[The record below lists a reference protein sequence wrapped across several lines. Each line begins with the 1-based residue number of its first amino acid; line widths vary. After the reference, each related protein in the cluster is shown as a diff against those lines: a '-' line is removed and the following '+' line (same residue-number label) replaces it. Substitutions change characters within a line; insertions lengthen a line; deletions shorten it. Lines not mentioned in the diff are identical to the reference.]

1 MENFKLSPRRK
12 PSRSVDGFIP
22 NTGSLDSR
30 PNNKSVGSEVDKTQL
45 DGINK
50 KVDGFN
56 STNIG
61 TQLDAL
67 PSLQPSYSPNPE
79 VVEKLKKTKSKR
91 HFPKKLVFRGV
102 MVMFAIVLLSGGY
115 FFGKAWW
122 NTHRILKGG
131 SNGALAL
138 NSQVD
143 PTLLNGE
150 GDGRVNILLL
160 GKGGDNHPGGD
171 LTDSIL
177 IASIDP
183 LGKEASLLS
192 IPRDLYI
199 KVPNYWSMKINS
211 VYSTGKQRALSVNED
226 DKAAA
231 EKAGIKLL
239 ENIIETNI
247 GIPINY
253 YVMVN
258 FDAFQET
265 VDAVGGIDVTVKEPL
280 YDYVQAWDNGGNP
293 LIAGKGLQHFNGKKA
308 LLYARSR
315 SSSSDFA
322 RGERQREIVVGLK
335 DKVLT
340 LGTFSNPLTVT
351 KLLDAIG
358 NNVTTSLSLGEIMRL
373 YEISKTIP
381 TTSIDSLGFTD
392 EPNVLVKTANING
405 QSVVVPRRGQA
416 DFSEIQSF
424 VRNAMRDGFLKS
436 ENATIAVL
444 NGTNVEGLATIRADE
459 LKSYGYNVILVDKA
473 PTTDYATT
481 VLVDFSS
488 GLKKYTKRYLEQR
501 LKTASVSSAT
511 GIDPLVYK
519 ADIVIIVG
527 NNENSNP

>member
-1 MENFKLSPRRK
+1 MDNFRK
-12 PSRSVDGFIP
+12 HPKHKPNRSVDGFIS
-22 NTGSLDSR
+22 NTGGIAAE
-30 PNNKSVGSEVDKTQL
+30 GSSTKNAQPEKTQL
-45 DGINK
+45 DSLNK
-50 KVDGFN
+50 KSDGFH
-56 STNIG
+56 SANISS
-61 TQLDAL
+61 QLDAL
-67 PSLQPSYSPNPE
+67 PSLQPSYSPNPD
-79 VVEKLKKTKSKR
+79 VVEKLKKSKPKK
-91 HFPKKLVFRGV
+91 HLPKKLIFRGV
-102 MVMFAIVLLSGGY
+102 MAIFIVVLLSGGL

-122 NTHRILKGG
+122 NAHKILKGG
-131 SNGALAL
+131 GDGALAL

-160 GKGGDNHPGGD
+160 GKGGANHPGGD

-183 LGKEASLLS
+183 LGKEAALLS
-192 IPRDLYI
+192 IPRDLYV
-199 KVPNYWSMKINS
+199 KVPNYWSMKINA

-226 DKAAA
+226 DAAGA

-239 ENIIETNI
+239 ESIIEADI

-253 YVMVN
+253 YMMVN
-258 FDAFQET
+258 FDAFQQT
-265 VDAVGGIDVTVKEPL
+265 VDAVGGIEVAVAEPL

-293 LIAGKGLQHFNGKKA
+293 LLAAKGLQHFNGKKA

-322 RGERQREIVVGLK
+322 RGERQREVVVGIK
-335 DKVLT
+335 DKVLK

-358 NNVTTSLSLGEIMRL
+358 NNVTTSLTLSEIMRL
-373 YEISKTIP
+373 YEISKSIQ
-381 TTSIDSLGFTD
+381 TSSIASLGFTD
-392 EPNVLVKTANING
+392 PPNVLVKTANING
-405 QSVVVPRRGQA
+405 QSVVVPLRGQA
-416 DFSEIQSF
+416 DFSAIQSF
-424 VRNAMRDGFLKS
+424 VRNAMRDGFLKN

-444 NGTNVEGLATIRADE
+444 NGTNVDGLATKRADE
-459 LKSYGYNVILVDKA
+459 LKSYGYNVTLIDEA

-481 VLVDFSS
+481 VLVDFSN

-501 LKTASVSSAT
+501 LKTAAVTSAT

-519 ADIVIIVG
+519 TDIVIIVG
-527 NNENSNP
+527 NNENTNP

>member
-1 MENFKLSPRRK
+1 MDNFKQNPKHK
-12 PSRSVDGFIP
+12 PSRSIDGFISNVGGLSP
-22 NTGSLDSR
+22 GPSGE
-30 PNNKSVGSEVDKTQL
+30 PNNTDADKLQI
-45 DGINK
+45 DSIHK
-50 KVDGFN
+50 KGDGFH
-56 STNIG
+56 SANIG
-61 TQLDAL
+61 FQLDAL

-79 VVEKLKKTKSKR
+79 IVEKLKKPRAKR
-91 HFPKKLVFRGV
+91 HFPKKLVLRGFLTV
-102 MVMFAIVLLSGGY
+102 FILTLAAGG
-115 FFGKAWW
+115 FLFGKAWW
-122 NTHRILKGG
+122 NTHKILKGG
-131 SNGALAL
+131 GDGALAL

-192 IPRDLYI
+192 IPRDLYV
-199 KVPNYWSMKINS
+199 KVPDYWSMRINA
-211 VYSTGKQRALSVNED
+211 VYSTGKQRALSVNEED
-226 DKAAA
+226 AGAA

-239 ENIIETNI
+239 EGIIETNI

-253 YVMVN
+253 YMMVN
-258 FDAFQET
+258 FDAFQEA

-293 LIAGKGLQHFNGKKA
+293 LIAGEGLQHFNGKKA
-308 LLYARSR
+308 LLYSRSR

-335 DKVLT
+335 DKVLK

-373 YEISKTIP
+373 YEISKTIK
-381 TTSIDSLGFTD
+381 TSSIASLGFTD

-405 QSVVVPRRGQA
+405 QSVVVPRRGQD
-416 DFSEIQSF
+416 DFGEIQSF
-424 VRNAMRDGFLKS
+424 VRNSMRDGFLKN

-444 NGTNVEGLATIRADE
+444 NGTNVDGLATKRADE
-459 LKSYGYNVILVDKA
+459 LKSYGYNVILIEDA
-473 PTTDYATT
+473 PTQDYATT
-481 VLVDFSS
+481 VLIDFSS
-488 GLKKYTKRYLEQR
+488 GVKKYTKRYLEQR
-501 LKTASVSSAT
+501 LKIAAVTSAA

-527 NNENSNP
+527 NNENTNP

>member
-1 MENFKLSPRRK
+1 MDNFRFNPKHKPR
-12 PSRSVDGFIP
+12 RSVDGFIP
-22 NTGSLDSR
+22 NTGSIVPSASTD
-30 PNNKSVGSEVDKTQL
+30 NKNPEADKTQL
-45 DGINK
+45 DLIGK
-50 KVDGFN
+50 RSDGFH
-56 STNIG
+56 SSNIG
-61 TQLDAL
+61 SQLDAL

-79 VVEKLKKTKSKR
+79 VVEKLKKSKQKR
-91 HFPKKLVFRGV
+91 HFPKKLVLRSIFTI
-102 MVMFAIVLLSGGY
+102 FIIVLLSGGF

-122 NTHRILKGG
+122 NTHKILKGG
-131 SNGALAL
+131 GNEALAL

-160 GKGGDNHPGGD
+160 GKGGNNHPGGD

-192 IPRDLYI
+192 IPRDLYV
-199 KVPNYWSMKINS
+199 KVPNYWSMKINA
-211 VYSTGKQRALSVNED
+211 VYSTGKQRAISVNED
-226 DKAAA
+226 DTEAA

-239 ENIIETNI
+239 EGIIETNI

-253 YVMVN
+253 YMMVN

-265 VDAVGGIDVTVKEPL
+265 VDAVGGIDITVAEPL

-293 LIAGKGLQHFNGKKA
+293 LLAAKGLQHFNGKKA

-322 RGERQREIVVGLK
+322 RGERQREVVVGIK
-335 DKVLT
+335 DKVLK

-373 YEISKTIP
+373 YEISKTIQ
-381 TTSIDSLGFTD
+381 TSSITSLGFTD

-424 VRNAMRDGFLKS
+424 VRNAMRDGFLKN

-444 NGTNVEGLATIRADE
+444 NGTNVDGLATKRADE
-459 LKSYGYNVILVDKA
+459 LKSYGYNVILVDEA
-473 PTTDYATT
+473 PTADYAST
-481 VLVDFSS
+481 VLIDYSA

-501 LKTASVSSAT
+501 LKTAAVASAG
-511 GIDPLVYK
+511 GIDPLDYK

-527 NNENSNP
+527 NNENTNP

>member
-1 MENFKLSPRRK
+1 MDNFRK
-12 PSRSVDGFIP
+12 NLRPKGNRSVDGFIP
-22 NTGSLDSR
+22 NTGNIVSKPGDD
-30 PNNKSVGSEVDKTQL
+30 PESEKTQI
-45 DGINK
+45 DSIGAK
-50 KVDGFN
+50 TDGFH
-56 STNIG
+56 SANIG
-61 TQLDAL
+61 SQLDAL

-79 VVEKLKKTKSKR
+79 IVERLKKPKTKR
-91 HFPKKLVFRGV
+91 HFPKKLVLRGALTII
-102 MVMFAIVLLSGGY
+102 AIVVLSGGF

-122 NTHRILKGG
+122 NANKILKGG
-131 SNGALAL
+131 SDGALAL

-160 GKGGDNHPGGD
+160 GKGGNNHPGGD
-171 LTDSIL
+171 LTDSLL

-192 IPRDLYI
+192 IPRDLYV

-226 DKAAA
+226 DTEAA
-231 EKAGIKLL
+231 EKAGMKLI

-253 YVMVN
+253 YMMVN

-265 VDAVGGIDVTVKEPL
+265 VDAVGGIDVTVEEPL

-293 LIAGKGLQHFNGKKA
+293 LLAAKGLQHFNGKKA

-322 RGERQREIVVGLK
+322 RGERQREVVVGIK
-335 DKVLT
+335 DKVLQ
-340 LGTFSNPLTVT
+340 LGTFGNPLTVT
-351 KLLDAIG
+351 KLLDSIG
-358 NNVTTSLSLGEIMRL
+358 NNVTTSLSLGEVMRL
-373 YEISKTIP
+373 YEISKTIQ
-381 TTSIDSLGFTD
+381 TSSIASLGFSD
-392 EPNVLVKTANING
+392 PPNVLVKTANVNG
-405 QSVVVPRRGQA
+405 QSVVVPRRGQS

-424 VRNAMRDGFLKS
+424 VRNSMRDGFLKN

-444 NGTNVEGLATIRADE
+444 NGTNVDGLATKRADE
-459 LKSYGYNVILVDKA
+459 LKSYGYNVTLIDDA
-473 PTTDYATT
+473 PTSDYATT
-481 VLVDFSS
+481 VLIDFSD
-488 GLKKYTKRYLEQR
+488 GLKKYTIRYLEQR
-501 LKTASVSSAT
+501 LKTKAVTSAV
-511 GIDPLVYK
+511 GIDPLDYK

-527 NNENSNP
+527 NNENTNP